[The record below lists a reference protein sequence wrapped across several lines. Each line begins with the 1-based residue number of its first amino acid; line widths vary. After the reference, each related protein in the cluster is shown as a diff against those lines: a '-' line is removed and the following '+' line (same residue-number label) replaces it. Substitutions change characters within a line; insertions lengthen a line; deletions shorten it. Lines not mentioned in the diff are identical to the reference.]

1 MNFTKHLAAV
11 ESALASYTL
20 PSTIPSLTDPI
31 HYLLGIGGKRIRP
44 VLTLLSHEL
53 FGGNANDVI
62 HQALA
67 IEVFHNFTLMHD
79 DIMDAAPLR
88 RGQATVHEKW
98 DTNVAILSGDGMM
111 IQAYALLPKN
121 HESKFVSL
129 FQTFNKTAWEVCEGQ
144 ALDMQFEKRLD
155 VTTEEYLEMIRL
167 KTAVLLGCALEL
179 GAIAADASQEDCEHI
194 RLFGEHVGL
203 SFQLRDDY
211 LDAFGDPEK
220 FGKQVGGDILSDK
233 KTFLYLHAMKN
244 ASDADKQLLQALHGQ
259 TMAEKVEQVKGIFQR
274 CGADQLILQQ
284 SEAYYNSALS
294 HLEALHADEQHKAP
308 LKALAMWLLE
318 RQS

>member
-11 ESALASYTL
+11 ESALASYNL
-20 PSTIPSLTDPI
+20 PSNIPSLIDPI
-31 HYLLGIGGKRIRP
+31 QYLLGIGGKRIRP

-53 FGGNANDVI
+53 FGGKANDVI

-98 DTNVAILSGDGMM
+98 DANVAILSGDGMM

-121 HESKFVSL
+121 QESKFVSL
-129 FQTFNKTAWEVCEGQ
+129 FHTFNKTAWEVCEGQ
-144 ALDMQFEKRLD
+144 ALDMQFERRLD

-179 GAIAADASQEDCEHI
+179 GAIAANASAEDCEHI

-233 KTFLYLHAMKN
+233 KTYLYLHAMKS
-244 ASDADKQLLQALHGQ
+244 ASDEDKKLLHDLHGQ
-259 TMAEKVEQVKGIFQR
+259 THADKVDQVKGIFQR

-284 SEAYYNSALS
+284 SEAYYNSAIQ
-294 HLEALHADEQHKAP
+294 HLNALHADEAHKKP
-308 LKALAMWLLE
+308 LLELAMWLLE

>member
-1 MNFTKHLAAV
+1 MNFTKHLSAV
-11 ESALASYTL
+11 ESAL
-20 PSTIPSLTDPI
+20 STYSIPTAVPSLTDPI
-31 HYLLGIGGKRIRP
+31 FYLLGIGGKRIRP
-44 VLTLLSHEL
+44 VLTLMSHEL
-53 FGGNANDVI
+53 FGGQAENVLS
-62 HQALA
+62 QALA

-79 DIMDAAPLR
+79 DIMDVAPLR

-111 IQAYALLPKN
+111 IQSYELLAKN
-121 HESKFVSL
+121 QEAKFLPL
-129 FQTFNKTAWEVCEGQ
+129 FRTFNKTAWEVCEGQ
-144 ALDMQFEKRLD
+144 AMDMQFEKRLD

-179 GAIAADASQEDCEHI
+179 GAIAANASSEDCEHI

-233 KTFLYLHAMKN
+233 KTFLYLHATKN
-244 ASDADKQLLQALHGQ
+244 ALEADKQLLQALHGQ
-259 TMAEKVEQVKGIFQR
+259 TSAEKVEQVKGIFQR
-274 CGADQLILQQ
+274 CGADQLILEQ
-284 SEAYYNSALS
+284 SEAYYNSALE
-294 HLEALHADEQHKAP
+294 HLESLHTDEQHKAP
-308 LKALAMWLLE
+308 LKELAMWLLE